1 MMPTDN
7 LYRGRVMSNTKN
19 QKVLG
24 KYKTYRMANKQIIID
39 FFVYTDI
46 ETNKE
51 VDAMLYQA
59 SSECDSS
66 FPTPLFRFK
75 SKDCDQYEIW
85 LNGLPYTLSRET
97 ARKMWKALRDN
108 NFFLVSTYETFAT
121 GDEGENPQDYI
132 KSVFHTT

>member
-1 MMPTDN
+1 MPTDN

-24 KYKTYRMANKQIIID
+24 KYKTYRMTNKQIIID

-46 ETNKE
+46 ESNKE
-51 VDAMLYQA
+51 VDMMLYQA
-59 SSECDSS
+59 TSDSDS
-66 FPTPLFRFK
+66 QMPPFHFQ
-75 SKDCDQYEIW
+75 SKNYDQFHI
-85 LNGLPYTLSRET
+85 LVNGLAYALSRET

-121 GDEGENPQDYI
+121 GNEGENPQDYI